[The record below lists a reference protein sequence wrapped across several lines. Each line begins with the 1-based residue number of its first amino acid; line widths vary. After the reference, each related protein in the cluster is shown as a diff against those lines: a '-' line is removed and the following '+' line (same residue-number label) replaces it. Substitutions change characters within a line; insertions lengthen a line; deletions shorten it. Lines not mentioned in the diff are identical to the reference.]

1 MNKDEEQE
9 LGRLFEAL
17 STDRQ
22 IVPAMTPPFQGYG
35 PYPEYWN
42 YWGGTYPANRPGKP
56 EPKPDIV
63 HMNAEGKRH
72 RIYGPAYVSQKYNIE
87 EWWKDGMRHRE
98 GGPAY
103 THNDNKVWF
112 YEDKLHRLDGPAVI
126 EGGGPKQYWIMG
138 QRMSEKEYKK
148 EIARRKRK
156 GLIK

>member
-1 MNKDEEQE
+1 MGTNEEQD

-17 STDRQ
+17 SVEARL
-22 IVPAMTPPFQGYG
+22 VPAQTPPFQGYG
-35 PYPEYWN
+35 PYPSRWN
-42 YWGGTYPANRPGKP
+42 YWGGPHHVFSPSQLP
-56 EPKPDIV
+56 LKPDIIYL
-63 HMNAEGKRH
+63 NGAGERH
-72 RIYGPAYVSQKYNIE
+72 RIYGPAYVSQKYDIE

-103 THNDNKVWF
+103 IHNRNSVWF
-112 YEDKLHRLDGPAVI
+112 FEDKLHRLDGPAVV